1 MINFG
6 KNIIH
11 FLEDTLEFSC
21 KFIKSSHVELVGE
34 GVLHYDTKTAMRV
47 TKFGSSFNIPLL
59 LAESRRHIAQT
70 SITCYTWNKSHLNI
84 FEGLLIVLNIA

>member
-21 KFIKSSHVELVGE
+21 KFIKSSPVELVGE

-59 LAESRRHIAQT
+59 LAESWRHIAQT
-70 SITCYTWNKSHLNI
+70 SNHL
-84 FEGLLIVLNIA
+84 LYLK

>member
-11 FLEDTLEFSC
+11 FSEDTLEFSC

-47 TKFGSSFNIPLL
+47 TKFGSSFNNYPF
-59 LAESRRHIAQT
+59 AASRIMKTHCT
-70 SITCYTWNKSHLNI
+70 D
-84 FEGLLIVLNIA
+84 

>member
-1 MINFG
+1 MGLLITSHSESYEMISFG

-21 KFIKSSHVELVGE
+21 KFIKSNHVELVGE
-34 GVLHYDTKTAMRV
+34 GVLHYDTKTAVRV

-59 LAESRRHIAQT
+59 LAAAS
-70 SITCYTWNKSHLNI
+70 
-84 FEGLLIVLNIA
+84 